1 MSLCCVQH
9 NGLRGIRRDEEE
21 EPDAPTTDTGDD
33 EEPEAE
39 HTKKIEKVLLQST
52 DLNAFFE
59 QTLTT
64 FRKKGILNDE
74 QKIKDW
80 QRRAVEQFNQGKHSI
95 INRGVG
101 EGKTLIAVLVLQLI
115 KLHDPKNIMLVI
127 TLPDFY
133 CSSIVKTFQDAGF
146 KAVWYD
152 SEENSKSQKVTD
164 PYS

>member
-1 MSLCCVQH
+1 MDSEES
-9 NGLRGIRRDEEE
+9 GDEE
-21 EPDAPTTDTGDD
+21 EPDMSTTDTGED

-39 HTKKIEKVLLQST
+39 HAKKIEKVLLQST

-59 QTLTT
+59 HTSTA
-64 FRKKGILNDE
+64 FWKKGILNDE

-80 QRRAVEQFNQGKHSI
+80 QRRAVEQFYLGKHSI

-115 KLHDPKNIMLVI
+115 KLQDSKNIMLMIAPTRV
-127 TLPDFY
+127 LLQQH
-133 CSSIVKTFQDAGF
+133 VKTFQDAGF

-152 SEENSKSQKVTD
+152 SEENPKSQRVIDT
-164 PYS
+164 YT